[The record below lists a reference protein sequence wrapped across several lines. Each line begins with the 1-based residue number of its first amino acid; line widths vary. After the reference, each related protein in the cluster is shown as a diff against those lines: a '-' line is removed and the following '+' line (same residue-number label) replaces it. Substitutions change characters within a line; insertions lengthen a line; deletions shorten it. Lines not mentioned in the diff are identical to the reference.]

1 MPKFV
6 GELINKTELE
16 GRINAGRGGYII
28 QIDDQT
34 SLDCFN
40 SRSMHHCLS
49 SCANSAHENYPVRN
63 INTGQAGQI
72 NCRLLKYFD
81 KSNFDWRF
89 NLAAL
94 ELIPAHTELLANY
107 EPFVARDNE

>member
-1 MPKFV
+1 MLV
-6 GELINKTELE
+6 EE
-16 GRINAGRGGYII
+16 GTSYRQMIKPLWIALKVDRCII
-28 QIDDQT
+28 A
-34 SLDCFN
+34 C
-40 SRSMHHCLS
+40 HH
-49 SCANSAHENYPVRN
+49 CANSAHENYPVRN